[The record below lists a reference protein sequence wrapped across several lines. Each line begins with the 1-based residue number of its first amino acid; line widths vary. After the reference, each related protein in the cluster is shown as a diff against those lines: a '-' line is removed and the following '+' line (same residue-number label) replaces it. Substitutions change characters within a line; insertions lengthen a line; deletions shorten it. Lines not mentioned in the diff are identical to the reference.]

1 MNKNYVIG
9 LFCIAFFT
17 FNCNNNKTIKTEKKG
32 DASEKVIE
40 QEEKLIANSD
50 SLIIKA
56 EIDQENASEIIVEKE
71 RVSNE
76 IKSQKST
83 NEIVEVE
90 IENNLDIPKNDDG
103 IEEVEIVPTEE
114 VAIEEIASE
123 QIKEEEDVPEKIE
136 QSEESQ
142 TLLGTTVTDSAT
154 SSNEWIVPTKY
165 QTLKNPTNPKVDL
178 SIGKSLY
185 SKHCKS
191 CHGKEG
197 YGDGPK
203 AEEQDG
209 DLGDFS
215 TEDFQAQ
222 TDGALFYKT
231 TFGRD
236 DMPEYTKKMP
246 DDEDRWLIVNY
257 MRTLA
262 E

>member
-1 MNKNYVIG
+1 MNKKYVIG

-17 FNCNNNKTIKTEKKG
+17 FNCNNKKTIKTEKKV
-32 DASEKVIE
+32 DASENNIE
-40 QEEKLIANSD
+40 PEEKQIANSD
-50 SLIIKA
+50 SLIFKA
-56 EIDQENASEIIVEKE
+56 ETDQENTSEKIVEKE
-71 RVSNE
+71 IISNE
-76 IKSQKST
+76 IKSQTST
-83 NEIVEVE
+83 NEIGEVEVE
-90 IENNLDIPKNDDG
+90 ENLVEPKIDDG
-103 IEEVEIVPTEE
+103 IEEVEIVPEPEAE
-114 VAIEEIASE
+114 V
-123 QIKEEEDVPEKIE
+123 EDIQEKIE
-136 QSEESQ
+136 PSEEIP
-142 TLLGTTVTDSAT
+142 TPLDVPVTDSAI

-165 QTLKNPTNPKVDL
+165 QTMKNPTDPKLDL
-178 SIGKSLY
+178 AIGKSLY

-215 TEDFQAQ
+215 SVLFQSQ

-231 TFGRD
+231 SFGRD

-246 DDEDRWLIVNY
+246 DIEDRWLIVNY
-257 MRTLA
+257 MRTLK